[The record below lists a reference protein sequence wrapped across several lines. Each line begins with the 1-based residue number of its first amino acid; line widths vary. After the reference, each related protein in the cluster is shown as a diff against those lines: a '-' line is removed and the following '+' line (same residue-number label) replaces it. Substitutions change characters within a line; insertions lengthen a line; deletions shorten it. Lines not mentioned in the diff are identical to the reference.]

1 MKTYQIELTQ
11 SEINNA
17 MTALLSHAIHC
28 RNRNYDTGAIVC
40 ERVYDRLYET
50 SCPALAPVP
59 STDKGGAS
67 SLSNLD
73 LFDDDL
79 PPIFGGE

>member
-1 MKTYQIELTQ
+1 MKYPIELTQ
-11 SEINNA
+11 SELNVV
-17 MTALLSHAIHC
+17 MSGLLSYANHC
-28 RNRNYDTGAIVC
+28 RDRKVHHTAVACETLYDK
-40 ERVYDRLYET
+40 LFET

-67 SLSNLD
+67 SLPNFD